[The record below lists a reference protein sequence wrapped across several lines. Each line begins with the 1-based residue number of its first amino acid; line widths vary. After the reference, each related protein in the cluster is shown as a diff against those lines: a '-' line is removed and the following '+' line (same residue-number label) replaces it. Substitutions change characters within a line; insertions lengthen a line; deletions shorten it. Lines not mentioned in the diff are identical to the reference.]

1 MSFKEH
7 LKAVMSQ
14 FFVIATLI
22 NLAIFILGEIFRP
35 DNKFGYEAFL
45 APLIYAAISLVPML
59 CMYSKKELTVKQHI
73 FRELLQLISIEIILI
88 FLGMGAK
95 GLKPENLALTASF
108 ALSVFII
115 YVLVY
120 VIAWLLDLNT
130 AKQINSDLKSFQSKI
145 SEESVSEK

>member
-7 LKAVMSQ
+7 FKSVMSQ

-22 NLAIFILGEIFRP
+22 NIAMFILGEIFRP
-35 DNKFGYEAFL
+35 DDKFGYEALL
-45 APLIYAAISLVPML
+45 APIIYAAISLVPML
-59 CMYSKKELTVKQHI
+59 LMYSKKELTVKQHI
-73 FRELLQLISIEIILI
+73 FRELLQLIAIEFILI
-88 FLGMGAK
+88 FFGLGAK
-95 GLKPENLALTASF
+95 SLSPENIPLTASF

-130 AKQINSDLKSFQSKI
+130 AKQINTDLKSFQSKVA
-145 SEESVSEK
+145 EESAAE

>member
-7 LKAVMSQ
+7 LKAVISQ

-35 DNKFGYEAFL
+35 DEQFGYEAFL
-45 APLIYAAISLVPML
+45 SPLIYAAISLVPML
-59 CMYSKKELTVKQHI
+59 CMYSKKELTIKQHI
-73 FRELLQLISIEIILI
+73 FRELLQLISIEFILI
-88 FLGMGAK
+88 FLGMGSK
-95 GLKPENLALTASF
+95 SLERENLALTASF

-130 AKQINSDLKSFQSKI
+130 ARQINTDLKSFQSKI
-145 SEESVSEK
+145 SEESVSDK